1 MDKFEI
7 IIPCIFGLEALI
19 AKELKWL
26 GYETHK
32 VEDGRVTFMG
42 TFEDVASEMI
52 PLALPGYSV
61 PIPKAYKYK
70 KWNVD

>member
-1 MDKFEI
+1 MVVKSSI
-7 IIPCIFGLEALI
+7 HYRATFG
-19 AKELKWL
+19 
-26 GYETHK
+26 Y
-32 VEDGRVTFMG
+32 
-42 TFEDVASEMI
+42 VASEMI